1 MNGFIQAQARLY
13 VGLCRLIAA
22 LTAFWHNAA
31 TRTYFKGTSAAQRR
45 SGVDTITAPLLF
57 LCKHLCMPVS
67 DGQMLRLT
75 SSCLLLV
82 KHFNAITHST

>member
-22 LTAFWHNAA
+22 LTALWHTTG

-45 SGVDTITAPLLF
+45 SGVDTITARPF
-57 LCKHLCMPVS
+57 YYCANTFVPVS

-82 KHFNAITHST
+82 KHFKVITHST